1 MKIKIATWNVNSIKA
16 RLEGFLLWL
25 KASTPDVV
33 LLQEI
38 KTISETFPKEPI
50 ADLGY
55 NMAIFGQKTYN
66 GVAILS
72 KYPIEDIIEN
82 LPNFS
87 DQQSRY
93 IEALISLPNSAFRVA
108 SVYVPNGGSELHD
121 GQKINETAKFQYKMN
136 FFDKLSEHAK
146 KRLELNEAFIIG
158 GDFNVANENIDV
170 HDANSLKNTLCFH
183 DNEKAKFRKLLNMG
197 YGDLFRNLNP
207 YDSNF
212 SWWDYR
218 GNSLKLNKGMR
229 IDYLLAPPSAM
240 DIAVSCSIDNKALE
254 VEKRSYHAPV
264 ICELKS

>member
-1 MKIKIATWNVNSIKA
+1 MQIKIATWNVNSIKA
-16 RLEGFLLWL
+16 RLDGFLIWL
-25 KASTPDVV
+25 KNTSPEIV

-38 KTISETFPKEPI
+38 KTISENFPKDPI

-72 KYPIEDIIEN
+72 KFPIEDIVEN
-82 LPNFS
+82 LPHFS

-93 IEALISLPNSAFRVA
+93 IEALIALPDAAIRVA
-108 SVYVPNGGSELHD
+108 SVYVPNGGSTLD
-121 GQKINETAKFQYKMN
+121 VGQKINETTKFQYKMD
-136 FFDKLSEHAK
+136 FFTKLSEHAK
-146 KRLELNEAFIIG
+146 KRLEFNESFIIG

-170 HDANSLKNTLCFH
+170 YDSASLKNTLCFH
-183 DNEKAKFRKLLNMG
+183 DDEKFQFRKLLNMG

-207 YDSNF
+207 YDGNF

-229 IDYLLAPPSAM
+229 IDYILASPLAM
-240 DIAVSCSIDNKALE
+240 DNITSCLIDNKALE
-254 VEKRSYHAPV
+254 VEKRSDHAPV
-264 ICELKS
+264 ICEIKI